1 MPRQSYP
8 SDLARI
14 TVTGDAETIA
24 GVRDLARRYFG
35 DKDARAGA
43 WLWAVALAMLEGSDV
58 LAHGVIPAAEAA
70 ERLRV
75 RRAP

>member
-1 MPRQSYP
+1 MPRQPYP

-14 TVTGDAETIA
+14 TVTGDPDTIG

-58 LAHGVIPAAEAA
+58 LAHGVVPSAEAA
-70 ERLRV
+70 ARLRTP
-75 RRAP
+75 RTG